1 MVTCYVTTL
10 EGRAS
15 AVCGGLSPS
24 AVPSST
30 LSVCVGHPRGALPVL
45 WACRVFSGP
54 WGIVVVRASW
64 PGHPTLI
71 IIKKSYPM

>member
-54 WGIVVVRASW
+54 
-64 PGHPTLI
+64 
-71 IIKKSYPM
+71 